1 MTSWDDLENEMR
13 VLTLDANTSDRLLA
27 GALAPA
33 DAPPGYADVAW
44 LLEVLSAQ
52 PTADELAREAEHVAM
67 VATVVL
73 SSSGTPVSPPKRS
86 FVPFALSRRR
96 IAAVLIGAALACTGG
111 TASAGI
117 LPGAAQDIASAILGK
132 VGISVPDS
140 NEDSGTHRSVPGM
153 SANRSDGGKGGDI
166 SELATST
173 ELSGVDKGA
182 TIARVASDG
191 TSRAGKRGSGSMAS
205 APVATPDA
213 GGTDTTETTTE
224 TTSEETSDK
233 SSPGRSTANEASGG
247 HSEAGSGNS
256 SSGQEKA
263 DKAEKSKGS

>member
-13 VLTLDANTSDRLLA
+13 VVTLDANTSDRLLA

-96 IAAVLIGAALACTGG
+96 IAAVLIAAALVCTAG

-140 NEDSGTHRSVPGM
+140 NEDSGTHRSVPGV
-153 SANRSDGGKGGDI
+153 SADRSDGGKGGDI
-166 SELATST
+166 SELATTT
-173 ELSGVDKGA
+173 ELSGVDKDA

-191 TSRAGKRGSGSMAS
+191 TSRAGKRGSGSTAS

-213 GGTDTTETTTE
+213 GGTDMTETTTE
-224 TTSEETSDK
+224 ETSADK
-233 SSPGRSTANEASGG
+233 SPPGGSTANEASGG
-247 HSEAGSGNS
+247 HSGAGSGNS
-256 SSGQEKA
+256 SSGQQKP